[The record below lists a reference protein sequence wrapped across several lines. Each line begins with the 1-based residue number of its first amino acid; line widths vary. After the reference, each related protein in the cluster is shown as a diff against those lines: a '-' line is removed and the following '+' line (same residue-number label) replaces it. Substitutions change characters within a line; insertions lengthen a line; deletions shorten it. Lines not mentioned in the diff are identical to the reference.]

1 MAPIQRVYIKFLKVR
16 KLCMDEINVPTFPGK
31 KTGNLRHSI

>member
-1 MAPIQRVYIKFLKVR
+1 MAPIQRLFIDCLKVR

-31 KTGNLRHSI
+31 KQAIYDIAF